1 LDEEFGQLLDLCD
14 SMQQRAILRTK
25 DGNISSW
32 LSVLPI
38 SSWLSVLPLARS
50 QFDLSAQGFH
60 DGLALQY
67 KKPLL
72 FLPSVCDGC
81 GASFSNE
88 HTLDCHFGGLVS
100 RRHNGVHDAFGDL
113 ASLFWSPVMKE
124 PIVCVT
130 ILLVLI
136 L

>member
-1 LDEEFGQLLDLCD
+1 
-14 SMQQRAILRTK
+14 MRAK
-25 DGNISSW
+25 DGN
-32 LSVLPI
+32 I

-113 ASLFWSPVMKE
+113 ASLVWSPVVKE
-124 PIVCVT
+124 PIVCGNSAGADT
-130 ILLVLI
+130 LI
-136 L
+136 ADLCVHEV